1 MGSSGVSELVPE
13 NDVGGGDSP
22 APDFAYTNAFKKV
35 FPHYLALGMT
45 YEQFWNQ
52 DVELVRFYREA
63 AKIKRDLRNQ
73 DLWLQGA
80 YIYEA
85 ILDAA
90 PVLQVNLGKKPRKP
104 TPYREQPYDLE
115 PGKKKKDTKQVEKLS
130 KQEKNDGKA
139 KSIMEMWMVNINKK
153 FEKKGGGENG

>member
-1 MGSSGVSELVPE
+1 
-13 NDVGGGDSP
+13 
-22 APDFAYTNAFKKV
+22 
-35 FPHYLALGMT
+35 MT
-45 YEQFWNQ
+45 YDQFWNQ

-104 TPYREQPYDLE
+104 APYRERPYDFE
-115 PGKKKKDTKQVEKLS
+115 PSKKENSKKTIEKLS
-130 KQEKNDGKA
+130 KQEKNDKKA
-139 KSIMEMWMVNINKK
+139 KSVMEMWMVNINKK
-153 FEKKGGGENG
+153 FEKKGGEENG